1 MVQGNS
7 LFHTDSSFNPRR
19 AGYSLLL
26 AHELPPPGT
35 GGSTAFADMR
45 AAYRDLD
52 PEFKQYLHEKNFIAR
67 HSLLHSKKIAAPECF
82 KDLDPADHYMGR
94 HWLLQVHERTGI
106 PTIYLAKHIHS
117 LEGVTPEESQSI
129 LDRLF
134 EHATQDKYV
143 VDIQW
148 YNPGDMIVW
157 DNTCTMHRAVSGDF
171 VTKHR
176 RDMRRATVHDDSSL
190 AWGFNEKT
198 NVRMGLP

>member
-1 MVQGNS
+1 M
-7 LFHTDSSFNPRR
+7 
-19 AGYSLLL
+19 LL

-45 AAYRDLD
+45 AAYRDID
-52 PEFKQYLHEKNFIAR
+52 PEFKQYLLKKNFIAR
-67 HSLLHSKKIAAPECF
+67 HSLLHSKKMAAPECF
-82 KDLDPADHYMGR
+82 KDIDPADHYMGR
-94 HWLLQVHERTGI
+94 HLLLQVHERTGI

-117 LEGVTPEESQSI
+117 LEGVTPEESQST

-134 EHATQDKYV
+134 EHATQDKYI
-143 VDIQW
+143 VDVQW

-171 VTKHR
+171 VTKYR